1 MANTVI
7 GATVEVD
14 VQSVGNMK
22 QQLRAA
28 TADLIAMNEKFGST
42 SKEAIAAAKRVAELK
57 DAIGDAKSLADA
69 FNPDARFKALGQ
81 TLGAV
86 AGGFSAVQG
95 AMVLLGNES
104 EDLQKSL
111 LKVQAALAISQG
123 LEQLGDLGQAF
134 KNLKAVAVNALNGIK
149 AAIGSTGIGLL
160 VVALGTI
167 VAYWDEIKAAVSG
180 VSEEQQKLNADAAAK
195 LKTAQ
200 KELEVLGLQENSLKL
215 QGKSE
220 REILNLKIKA
230 TDEVIAAT
238 EAQIK
243 QNEITLK
250 AQIEAAQRN
259 KDILQG
265 ILTFIS
271 APLASLLKGID
282 LIGDAVGKNFDLYN
296 KFYGGISS
304 FVFDPKEIEAE
315 GKKSLEEQ
323 EKALSQLRNQ
333 RDGFEIQRKAID
345 KKNSDDRAKK
355 NEDDAKKEAEKQAAA
370 AKVIDDA
377 RRAKLTERQREEED
391 AIRAFNER
399 KKTLELAGK
408 TDLTGIEEQKE
419 IELKAIRDK
428 YKAIQDEADK
438 KAQEAKL
445 AKENEEAER
454 LKAADEN
461 TLKMVAEQNQAL
473 LNAEIEL
480 QNQRFNAAQ
489 AGLDLLASLAG
500 RNEKI
505 ANIIFAVQKGLE
517 IARIIADTARGIVA
531 AKAGLAAVPPFI
543 GVAPNPAFVLAAAS
557 AAKQIAGLK
566 IAAAVGIA
574 QIAGASIAKFKGG
587 GGAGAVGGGGVEV
600 SGGGAA
606 PMSAMPSA
614 SVTAQALN
622 AQAINNLNNQGIRAY
637 VLNSDIQ
644 NTEQRNAY
652 LEKACLQKLLKHRTG
667 SNFLGVMVK
676 TMC

>member
-461 TLKMVAEQNQAL
+461 TRKMVAEQNQAL

-652 LEKACLQKLLKHRTG
+652 LERSASVGGTEG
-667 SNFLGVMVK
+667 FLRRIGWIR
-676 TMC
+676 

>member
-1 MANTVI
+1 MSRTEI
-7 GATVEVD
+7 GASVNVEF
-14 VQSVGNMK
+14 QSIGEMRKAINDATSQLVKM
-22 QQLRAA
+22 QQQ
-28 TADLIAMNEKFGST
+28 FGES
-42 SKEAIAAAKRVAELK
+42 SPQAQEL
-57 DAIGDAKSLADA
+57 ARRIGEMRDEIADA
-69 FNPDARFKALGQ
+69 NQQINNFSPGNQFKAVSDMAAL
-81 TLGAV
+81 LAS
-86 AGGFSAVQG
+86 GFTAVQG
-95 AMVLLGNES
+95 AMNLVGIES
-104 EDLQKSL
+104 ESL
-111 LKVQAALAISQG
+111 EKQLVKIQSLMALSDGLSQLGEAGIAFSNFKDLAI
-123 LEQLGDLGQAF
+123 DAF
-134 KNLKAVAVNALNGIK
+134 RAIR

-160 VVALGTI
+160 VIALGTI
-167 VAYWDEIKAAVSG
+167 VAYWDDIKEAVSG
-180 VSEEQQKLNADAAAK
+180 VSAEQKKLNEDSANN
-195 LKTAQ
+195 LKTQQDKLDA
-200 KELEVLGLQENSLKL
+200 LGLQENSLKL

-220 REILNLKIKA
+220 REILDLKIKA

-250 AQIEAAQRN
+250 AQLEASKRN

-265 ILTFIS
+265 ILAFIS
-271 APLASLLKGID
+271 APIAALLKGID

-304 FVFDPKEIEAE
+304 FVFDPKAVEEE
-315 GKKSLEEQ
+315 GKKALDEQ
-323 EKALSQLRNQ
+323 GKALAQLRSQ
-333 RDGFEIQRKAID
+333 RDGFKLQRKAID
-345 KKNSDDRAKK
+345 KKDADETSNK
-355 NEDDAKKEAEKQAAA
+355 NEENAKKEAEKQAAA

-377 RRAKLTERQREEED
+377 RRAKLTEKQREEED
-391 AIRAFNER
+391 VIRAFNER

-408 TDLTGIEEQKE
+408 KDFTGIEEQKE

-438 KAQEAKL
+438 KAKEAKL
-445 AKENEEAER
+445 AKEKEEAER
-454 LKAADEN
+454 LKAANEN
-461 TLKMVAEQNQAL
+461 TRKMVAEQNQAL

-489 AGLDLLASLAG
+489 AGLDLLSSLAG

-531 AKAGLAAVPPFI
+531 AKAGLAAVPAFI
-543 GVAPNPAFVLAAAS
+543 GVVPNPAFVLAAAS

-606 PMSAMPSA
+606 PMLAMQSAT
-614 SVTAQALN
+614 VTAQALN
-622 AQAINNLNNQGIRAY
+622 AQAINNLNNQGVRAY

-652 LEKACLQKLLKHRTG
+652 INRSSSVGGATP
-667 SNFLGVMVK
+667 
-676 TMC
+676 

>member
-461 TLKMVAEQNQAL
+461 TRKMVAEQNQAL

-652 LEKACLQKLLKHRTG
+652 LERSSSVGGMDAFIRRVTG
-667 SNFLGVMVK
+667 RP
-676 TMC
+676 

>member
-1 MANTVI
+1 MSRTEI
-7 GATVEVD
+7 GASVNVEF
-14 VQSVGNMK
+14 QSIGEMRK
-22 QQLRAA
+22 
-28 TADLIAMNEKFGST
+28 
-42 SKEAIAAAKRVAELK
+42 AIK
-57 DAIGDAKSLADA
+57 DATSQLVQMQQQFGESSPQAQELARRIGEMRDQIADA
-69 FNPDARFKALGQ
+69 NEQINNFSPGNKFKAVTDMAAL
-81 TLGAV
+81 LAS
-86 AGGFSAVQG
+86 GFTAVQG
-95 AMVLLGNES
+95 AMNLVGIES
-104 EDLQKSL
+104 ESL
-111 LKVQAALAISQG
+111 EKQLVKIQSLMALSEG
-123 LEQLGDLGQAF
+123 LSQLGEAGEAF
-134 KNLKAVAVNALNGIK
+134 SRFKDVAIDTFRAIR

-160 VVALGTI
+160 VIALGTI
-167 VAYWDEIKAAVSG
+167 VAYWDDIKEAVSG
-180 VSEEQQKLNADAAAK
+180 VSAEQKKLNEDSAK
-195 LKTAQ
+195 NLKTQQDKLDA
-200 KELEVLGLQENSLKL
+200 LGLQENSLKL

-243 QNEITLK
+243 QNEITLN
-250 AQIEAAQRN
+250 AQIEASKRN

-271 APLASLLKGID
+271 APIAALLKGID

-304 FVFDPKEIEAE
+304 FVFDPKGVEAE
-315 GKKSLEEQ
+315 GKKALDEQ
-323 EKALSQLRNQ
+323 GKALAQLRSQ
-333 RDGFEIQRKAID
+333 RDGFEVQRKAID
-345 KKNSDDRAKK
+345 KKNSDDKAKE
-355 NEDDAKKEAEKQAAA
+355 NEELAKKEAEKQAAA
-370 AKVIDDA
+370 TKVIDDA

-408 TDLTGIEEQKE
+408 KDFTGIEEQKE

-445 AKENEEAER
+445 AKEKEEAER

-461 TLKMVAEQNQAL
+461 TRKMVAEQNQAL

-489 AGLDLLASLAG
+489 AGLDLLSSLAG

-505 ANIIFAVQKGLE
+505 ANIIFAIQKGLE

-606 PMSAMPSA
+606 PVSALPSA

-652 LEKACLQKLLKHRTG
+652 LERSASVGGTEG
-667 SNFLGVMVK
+667 FLRRIGWIR
-676 TMC
+676 

>member
-28 TADLIAMNEKFGST
+28 TADLVAMNEKFGST

-652 LEKACLQKLLKHRTG
+652 LERSSSVGGMDAFIRRVTG
-667 SNFLGVMVK
+667 RP
-676 TMC
+676 